1 MNHSRTL
8 FSPWHIELIA
18 GSAVAR
24 LATIAASGAPHL
36 VPVCFA
42 LVEGRFAIAV
52 DEKPKR
58 EGELAR
64 VRNIRR
70 DGRVTLLIDRYADD
84 WEQLMWV
91 RIDGSGRILDRGDA
105 WPEALTALREKY
117 PQYRSMELEG
127 RLLIAITPLRVAS
140 WRWHE
145 AAPPIVPP
153 A

>member
-1 MNHSRTL
+1 MNHSLTL

-58 EGELAR
+58 EGELTR

-70 DGRVTLLIDRYADD
+70 DPRVTLLFDRYLDD
-84 WEQLMWV
+84 WEKLAWV
-91 RIDGSGRILDRGDA
+91 RVDGEGRNLKRGDE
-105 WPEALTALREKY
+105 WPRALAALRQKY
-117 PQYRSMELEG
+117 HQYRTMDLES
-127 RLLIAITPLRVAS
+127 RPVIEITPLRVAS
-140 WRWHE
+140 WRWSE
-145 AAPPIVPP
+145 AASSPG
-153 A
+153 